1 MNEKIGKEKDDPCRG
16 VWGRRDMRRRGWTQC
31 LHVSPASSR
40 RRRRGRKSE
49 RKTEGLIALPRVGR
63 GTQGD
68 TGESVLASLSRR
80 AEDSLCW
87 PLSTACGSGTF
98 CALIWEILS
107 LYLSLSLSETSL
119 CLYSFFFFVLCRSL
133 FDSICFSFLLFFLWT
148 VSFLSC
154 SGAGLNAG
162 VASRLNGPGPSV
174 IKARLRTF
182 TYTLT
187 HAHTHTEANVS
198 PRREKRGGSAR
209 ARESRRRRRRKGGML
224 RGRRQEFPGVFKD
237 QTDPL

>member
-1 MNEKIGKEKDDPCRG
+1 MG
-16 VWGRRDMRRRGWTQC
+16 
-31 LHVSPASSR
+31 
-40 RRRRGRKSE
+40 
-49 RKTEGLIALPRVGR
+49 IALPRVGR

-68 TGESVLASLSRR
+68 TGESELASLSRR

-98 CALIWEILS
+98 CALSWEILS
-107 LYLSLSLSETSL
+107 LYLSLSLSLSL
-119 CLYSFFFFVLCRSL
+119 WNLHSASTPSSSSL
-133 FDSICFSFLLFFLWT
+133 FSAEVFLILSGSFAVLSMDCVFFSAVLEVGWT
-148 VSFLSC
+148 RACESSERSWALCHQGSAAHFHLHS
-154 SGAGLNAG
+154 
-162 VASRLNGPGPSV
+162 
-174 IKARLRTF
+174 
-182 TYTLT
+182 YT

-209 ARESRRRRRRKGGML
+209 ARERRRKGEML

>member
-1 MNEKIGKEKDDPCRG
+1 MGKEKDDPCRG

-31 LHVSPASSR
+31 LHVSPASSRR

-107 LYLSLSLSETSL
+107 LFLSLSLSLSETFTLPLLLLLL
-119 CLYSFFFFVLCRSL
+119 CFVQKSFWFYLLLYFAVLGCFFSKLFWRWAERGRCESSEWSWALCHQGSAAHFHL
-133 FDSICFSFLLFFLWT
+133 HS
-148 VSFLSC
+148 
-154 SGAGLNAG
+154 
-162 VASRLNGPGPSV
+162 
-174 IKARLRTF
+174 
-182 TYTLT
+182 YTR
-187 HAHTHTEANVS
+187 THTYGSQCEPS
-198 PRREKRGGSAR
+198 EREK
-209 ARESRRRRRRKGGML
+209 
-224 RGRRQEFPGVFKD
+224 GRFC
-237 QTDPL
+237 